1 MSTAEIN
8 GATLYYEE
16 TGAGVPLL
24 FIHGMCGSADV
35 WMDQARRLSPQFRCI
50 AYDRR
55 GHTRSTLGD
64 ITQRTVELHADDA
77 AGLIEALGLAPC
89 VLVGSS
95 GGARVAF
102 DVARRYPHLV
112 RGAVLSE
119 PPLMAL
125 DPEGA
130 QDMISRVKPA
140 VEAAVARIGPAGA
153 VDGFFDVVCP
163 GLWSAIPDS
172 ARDRYRVNLTEMWGD
187 LQMPA
192 YQIAPA
198 NLAQIQPSCL
208 ILRGSESLPLF
219 RKITDILAVGVPN
232 ARLIE
237 FAGSGHVTYFE
248 KPAEFESA
256 VREFVGQL
264 ERQAPTAAGGRG

>member
-1 MSTAEIN
+1 MATAEIN
-8 GATLYYEE
+8 GATLYYED
-16 TGAGVPLL
+16 TGAGIPLL

-35 WMDQARRLSPQFRCI
+35 WMDQIRRLSPMFRCV

-55 GHTRSTLGD
+55 GHTRSSLGN

-102 DVARRYPHLV
+102 DVVRRYPRLV

-172 ARDRYRVNLTEMWGD
+172 ARERYRANLPEMWAD
-187 LQMPA
+187 LQMPT

-198 NLAQIQPSCL
+198 DLAQIQPPCL
-208 ILRGSESLPLF
+208 ITRGSESLPLF
-219 RKITDILAVGVPN
+219 RNVTDILAEGIPN
-232 ARLIE
+232 AQLIE

-248 KPAEFESA
+248 KPAEFAAA
-256 VREFVGQL
+256 VTVFV
-264 ERQAPTAAGGRG
+264 ERL